1 MKLIAKKKNSKS
13 DISLQYISA
22 ATSNPLAMSRI
33 VAGLV
38 FTLKSEQ
45 LSCGFLAIELFIFL
59 AKMYKALTESSS
71 I

>member
-45 LSCGFLAIELFIFL
+45 LSCDRTFHF
-59 AKMYKALTESSS
+59 S
-71 I
+71 